1 MKGKICLDCLGANWR
16 IMKSCKEIDCAM
28 KQHTIFATRYNRIL
42 MQIEDLRK
50 ESIRQAK
57 EIAKTYGK
65 PS

>member
-1 MKGKICLDCLGANWR
+1 
-16 IMKSCKEIDCAM
+16 M